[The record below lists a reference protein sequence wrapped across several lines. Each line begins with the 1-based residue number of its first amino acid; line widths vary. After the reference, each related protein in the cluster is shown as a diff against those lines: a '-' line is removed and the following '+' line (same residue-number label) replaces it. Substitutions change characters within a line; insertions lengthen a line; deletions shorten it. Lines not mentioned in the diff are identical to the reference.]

1 MISNKRLFFL
11 LLIVI
16 IGFSA
21 QGQRFLTKTGYIHFY
36 SDAPLEKIQATNR
49 QVNAA
54 VDAGTG
60 DIVFKVLMKS
70 FQFEKSLMQEHFN
83 ENYVESDKYPN
94 STFVG
99 KVTNI
104 KDITLTKAGT
114 YNVNVEG
121 KLTIHGITKDLKAT
135 GTFEVKADK
144 VEAKC
149 KFIIHIGDY
158 KISIPGVVAG
168 HIAET
173 VEITVDLT
181 LDKLEK

>member
-1 MISNKRLFFL
+1 MNAKNCLLFIFL
-11 LLIVI
+11 ALMFV
-16 IGFSA
+16 GSA
-21 QGQRFLTKTGYIHFY
+21 QGQRFLTKTGYIHFF

-60 DIVFKVLMKS
+60 DIAFRVLMKS
-70 FQFEKSLMQEHFN
+70 FQFEKALMQEHFN

-94 STFVG
+94 STFIG

-104 KDITLTKAGT
+104 RDVNFSKAGN
-114 YNVNVEG
+114 YSVNVEG
-121 KLTIHGITKDLKAT
+121 KLTIHGITKDIKET
-135 GTFEVKADK
+135 GTFEVKDGK
-144 VEAKC
+144 VQAGC
-149 KFIIHIGDY
+149 KFTIHIGDY
-158 KISIPGVVAG
+158 KISIPGIVAG

-173 VEITVDLT
+173 VEITVDLA

>member
-1 MISNKRLFFL
+1 MNSIKSLLFIL
-11 LLIVI
+11 LVFVFAL
-16 IGFSA
+16 ST

-60 DIVFKVLMKS
+60 DIAFRVLMKS
-70 FQFEKSLMQEHFN
+70 FQFEKALMQEHFN
-83 ENYVESDKYPN
+83 ENYVESDKFPN
-94 STFVG
+94 STFTG

-104 KDITLTKAGT
+104 KDVNFDKAGN
-114 YNVNVEG
+114 YSASVEG
-121 KLTIHGITKDLKAT
+121 KLTIHGITKDIKETA
-135 GTFEVKADK
+135 TFEVKDGK
-144 VEAKC
+144 VQAKC
-149 KFIIHIGDY
+149 KFTIHIGDF
-158 KISIPGVVAG
+158 KISIPGIVAG

-173 VEITVDLT
+173 VEITVDLA